1 MKHQTPKTKELQ
13 DAVIAKVKQRLDAAK
28 SGQKVDLVKLKKQ
41 LIASITANNEKKTI
55 KILGDIQKSV
65 SNKDL
70 VTVMKEVKASV
81 EANKFTFP
89 KYIEIIQT
97 ARPKWYKDP
106 VEIVKINGPIELK
119 NAVKIEG
126 TVKTEADAGTWTALA
141 AVLGVVMEGLFSFL
155 NKFSQKVFR
164 VMPSKEHYTTPQ
176 LVVLADSK
184 TGRPVDLKDIGSS
197 HDGKVVVVGQGSRGG
212 QQGGG
217 SSVENVGIKDA
228 TGDRINPAT
237 EENMETL
244 NSAIAALKETSE
256 NDDIFMRQLLQLLR
270 PLSIVTNGS
279 YRLSIDV
286 NSGTIGTVTAVTT
299 VSTVTT
305 VGTVS
310 NQTNMGGLNAL
321 DLQVNTARSAF
332 ALGNRAN
339 VSF

>member
-55 KILGDIQKSV
+55 KLLGDIQKSV

-106 VEIVKINGPIELK
+106 VETVKINGPVELK

-184 TGRPVDLKDIGSS
+184 TGRPVDLKDIGS
-197 HDGKVVVVGQGSRGG
+197 GNNVTVVTP
-212 QQGGG
+212 GGG
-217 SSVENVGIKDA
+217 RGSSS
-228 TGDRINPAT
+228 TG
-237 EENMETL
+237 
-244 NSAIAALKETSE
+244 
-256 NDDIFMRQLLQLLR
+256 
-270 PLSIVTNGS
+270 
-279 YRLSIDV
+279 
-286 NSGTIGTVTAVTT
+286 
-299 VSTVTT
+299 STVVQKYLVLLDEVSATLSYMGEAIP
-305 VGTVS
+305 GTATSAPSWRIRKIDTSSGVS
-310 NQTNMGGLNAL
+310 IEWAESS
-321 DLQVNTARSAF
+321 TAFSYIWDD
-332 ALGNRAN
+332 RA
-339 VSF
+339 SYTYA

>member
-106 VEIVKINGPIELK
+106 VETVKINGPVELK

-176 LVVLADSK
+176 LVVLADPK
-184 TGRPVDLKDIGSS
+184 TGRPVSLKDIGG
-197 HDGKVVVVGQGSRGG
+197 GKSDVVVVNGPS
-212 QQGGG
+212 GG
-217 SSVENVGIKDA
+217 SSGGSSGSTTAQKYLVLLDEVSA
-228 TGDRINPAT
+228 TLSYMGEAIPGTATTTPSWRIRKIDTSSGVSIEWAESSTAFSYIWDDRA
-237 EENMETL
+237 
-244 NSAIAALKETSE
+244 
-256 NDDIFMRQLLQLLR
+256 
-270 PLSIVTNGS
+270 S
-279 YRLSIDV
+279 Y
-286 NSGTIGTVTAVTT
+286 TYA
-299 VSTVTT
+299 
-305 VGTVS
+305 
-310 NQTNMGGLNAL
+310 
-321 DLQVNTARSAF
+321 
-332 ALGNRAN
+332 
-339 VSF
+339 

>member
-13 DAVIAKVKQRLDAAK
+13 DAVIAKVKQRLDDAK
-28 SGQKVDLVKLKKQ
+28 LGKKVDLVKLKKQ

-55 KILGDIQKSV
+55 KLLGDIQKSV

-106 VEIVKINGPIELK
+106 VETVKINGPIELK

-126 TVKTEADAGTWTALA
+126 VVKTEADAGTWTALA

-184 TGRPVDLKDIGSS
+184 TGRPVDLKDIGSN
-197 HDGKVVVVGQGSRGG
+197 HEGKVVVVGQGSRGG
-212 QQGGG
+212 G
-217 SSVENVGIKDA
+217 SNVENVGPSEILKATIDLTASDIILAPTSGQKLRIYAIKFSLSADMSSA
-228 TGDRINPAT
+228 SFNFGENAAFEKYLNPKVGGLYGTNVAPNYFQGGVD
-237 EENMETL
+237 EE
-244 NSAIAALKETSE
+244 LKL
-256 NDDIFMRQLLQLLR
+256 IL
-270 PLSIVTNGS
+270 
-279 YRLSIDV
+279 
-286 NSGTIGTVTAVTT
+286 SGTGTVTINIDYKI
-299 VSTVTT
+299 VS
-305 VGTVS
+305 
-310 NQTNMGGLNAL
+310 
-321 DLQVNTARSAF
+321 
-332 ALGNRAN
+332 
-339 VSF
+339 